1 MPEIAPSESSHPMC
15 CLRHPK
21 PEDASDAPQC
31 LNKPPAR
38 KAEVLSAATGSV
50 VHWVSQKR
58 RGGLDSIR
66 NGEQAGNPDALL
78 PSLDFESL
86 QVGGG

>member
-50 VHWVSQKR
+50 V
-58 RGGLDSIR
+58 
-66 NGEQAGNPDALL
+66 AL
-78 PSLDFESL
+78 
-86 QVGGG
+86 G